1 MMKNKIKGKKE
12 EEVKRD
18 ADDAKL
24 QINWYVRTK
33 NSRISCGRIT

>member
-12 EEVKRD
+12 EEVKRA

-24 QINWYVRTK
+24 QTNWYVRTK